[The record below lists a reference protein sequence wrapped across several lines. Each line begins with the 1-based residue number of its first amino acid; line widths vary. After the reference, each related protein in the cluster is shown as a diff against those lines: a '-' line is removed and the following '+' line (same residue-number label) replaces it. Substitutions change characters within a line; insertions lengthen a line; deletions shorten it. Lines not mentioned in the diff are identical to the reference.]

1 MLMLKRAVISLLVAL
16 ILLALVGFV
25 LPSEYR
31 VARTVVID
39 APAEDV
45 YQHVVDLREWRDWG
59 VWFKRDPQMV
69 VEYSGPEKAIGMKSN
84 WQSES
89 QGNGEMTIT
98 ALTHNKAVV
107 YDLYFPDMDMRSEG
121 KITITETNGGTKV
134 EWSDQ
139 GDVGNNPVNRYFV
152 LFLDSMLGPDFEA
165 GLSNLKTVSENAA
178 S

>member
-1 MLMLKRAVISLLVAL
+1 MIILKRAVLSLLIIIVLMAT
-16 ILLALVGFV
+16 VGFM

-45 YQHVVDLREWRDWG
+45 YQLVVDLREWRDWG

-69 VEYSGPEKAIGMKSN
+69 VEYSGPVKAIGMKSN
-84 WQSES
+84 WLSET

-121 KITITETNGGTKV
+121 KIEITETDMGTRV
-134 EWSDQ
+134 EWSDE
-139 GDVGNNPVNRYFV
+139 GDVGSNPVNRYFV